1 MSNFKE
7 KANHFNCFFASHCTQ
22 LDNNSK
28 IPETQT
34 FIRDNKLSPVQFED
48 NDIIGIIRSLNIC
61 KTHRHDISIR
71 MLKLCDLAIAKP
83 LSILFRNCVN
93 QSTLPDIWKKSNIYP
108 IHKKGDKQ
116 LINNYRPVSLMPI
129 WGKIFERLIFNSLF
143 EYLEEHNLLSA
154 HQSGFRA
161 NDSCVNQLLSIV
173 HDIYTA
179 FDAYPTLESRGVFL
193 NMSKAFDKL
202 WHEGL
207 IFTLKSMG
215 ISDTLLELIKSFLK
229 NRFQRVV
236 LNGQKAEWL
245 PVKTGVPQGSISIV
259 STVKLFADDTS
270 LFSIVHDTKTSAYK
284 LNQDLQKI
292 SEWAYQ
298 WKMSFNPDL
307 NKQAPEV
314 IFSRK
319 TAKSSHPLIY
329 FNNAPVSC
337 VIFQK
342 HLGVYLDEK
351 LNFSYHIKEK
361 MSKAMKGIGV
371 IKKLSN
377 MLPRHSL
384 ITIYKVFVRPHLDYG
399 DRLYDQPN
407 NESLFQKIESI
418 QYNTA
423 LAITGAIR
431 GTSQTK
437 LYNELGFESLKF
449 RRWLRKLCLFYKIKK
464 TDLLEYLFN
473 IIRQSNHQC
482 NTQSTEDVT
491 TFYCRTDILNILVFH
506 KPYWNG
512 IILP

>member
-1 MSNFKE
+1 
-7 KANHFNCFFASHCTQ
+7 
-22 LDNNSK
+22 
-28 IPETQT
+28 
-34 FIRDNKLSPVQFED
+34 
-48 NDIIGIIRSLNIC
+48 
-61 KTHRHDISIR
+61 
-71 MLKLCDLAIAKP
+71 
-83 LSILFRNCVN
+83 
-93 QSTLPDIWKKSNIYP
+93 
-108 IHKKGDKQ
+108 
-116 LINNYRPVSLMPI
+116 
-129 WGKIFERLIFNSLF
+129 
-143 EYLEEHNLLSA
+143 
-154 HQSGFRA
+154 
-161 NDSCVNQLLSIV
+161 
-173 HDIYTA
+173 
-179 FDAYPTLESRGVFL
+179 
-193 NMSKAFDKL
+193 MSKAFDKL

-245 PVKTGVPQGSISIV
+245 PVKTGVPQGSVSIV